1 MTNWR
6 VVQSA
11 WRNLAWKLEGRKE
24 KVTGNKGGGVT
35 KREWVA
41 RDLRR
46 RLAIRRELNLA
57 KETIRLQNEYSA
69 RLNLVLDRE
78 KAAREIDLSHINTLE
93 ELVHKKNELLEN
105 KSEQVE
111 VYRDQVANLHNVL
124 EERAQSFHE
133 ENNCDCK
140 EAKVY
145 KKQVKSLE
153 KLACSSRSLI
163 RYLHKQLENTKEEKE
178 RRDRPASLP
187 TSERSS
193 SPAEDGEISGV

>member
-69 RLNLVLDRE
+69 RLNLVLDQE
-78 KAAREIDLSHINTLE
+78 KAAREIDLSHINTLDQLSE
-93 ELVHKKNELLEN
+93 NHILLPN
-105 KSEQVE
+105 
-111 VYRDQVANLHNVL
+111 
-124 EERAQSFHE
+124 
-133 ENNCDCK
+133 
-140 EAKVY
+140 
-145 KKQVKSLE
+145 
-153 KLACSSRSLI
+153 
-163 RYLHKQLENTKEEKE
+163 
-178 RRDRPASLP
+178 
-187 TSERSS
+187 
-193 SPAEDGEISGV
+193 